1 MDRKKLER
9 HGRKLFAL
17 GTGIKIAEQVGLKP
31 SFISQIKS
39 GRAYLPAKH
48 IPQLIAVYGDK
59 GIDADY
65 LMKLTKDGGL

>member
-17 GTGIKIAEQVGLKP
+17 DTGIKIAEQVGLKP

-48 IPQLIAVYGDK
+48 IPRLVEVYSDN
-59 GIDADY
+59 GISADY
-65 LMKLTKDGGL
+65 LTKLTKDGGL

>member
-1 MDRKKLER
+1 MNRKKLER

-17 GTGIKIAEQVGLKP
+17 DTGIKIAEQVGLKP
-31 SFISQIKS
+31 SFISNIKS

-48 IPQLIAVYGDK
+48 IQRLVDIYGDK

-65 LMKLTKDGGL
+65 LTKLTKDGGL